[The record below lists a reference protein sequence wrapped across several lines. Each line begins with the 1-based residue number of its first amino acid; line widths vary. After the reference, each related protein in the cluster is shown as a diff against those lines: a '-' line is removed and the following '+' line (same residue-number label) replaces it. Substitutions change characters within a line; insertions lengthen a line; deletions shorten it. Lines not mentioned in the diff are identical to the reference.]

1 MTRLLNVIMCECY
14 KHLKR
19 KKIPSRARVNSTFV
33 KCYFLKLG
41 EINDANLWIKE
52 MKECLSQAEDEF
64 KHWSTGGKRHPPKR

>member
-14 KHLKR
+14 KHLKM
-19 KKIPSRARVNSTFV
+19 KNSSRARVNSTFV

-41 EINDANLWIKE
+41 EINDANLW
-52 MKECLSQAEDEF
+52 MKECLSEAEDES